1 MASLRFGTLDAPAS
15 VPLAARLLRSTRPD
29 RHHGYDFRA
38 AQASLA
44 RTLVGL
50 SPALDVKPLQEQV
63 ALVLELAGLTSDHAP
78 EALHALA
85 QLQRNQFR
93 VMDER
98 GVVVGAA
105 LFPAAARMNHSCTPN
120 LAVSTRESGGGWVLR
135 VEALRDI
142 RRGEELLFNYVAKD
156 ADGKERYL
164 HRCRTLQRQ
173 YLFTCACG
181 ADTCCCK

>member
-1 MASLRFGTLDAPAS
+1 M
-15 VPLAARLLRSTRPD
+15 
-29 RHHGYDFRA
+29 
-38 AQASLA
+38 
-44 RTLVGL
+44 
-50 SPALDVKPLQEQV
+50 
-63 ALVLELAGLTSDHAP
+63 LELAGLTSDHAP